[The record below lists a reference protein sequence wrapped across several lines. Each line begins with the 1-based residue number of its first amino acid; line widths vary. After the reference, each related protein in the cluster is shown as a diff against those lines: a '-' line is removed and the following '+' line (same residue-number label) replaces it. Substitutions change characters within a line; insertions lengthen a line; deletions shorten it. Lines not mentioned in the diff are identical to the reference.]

1 MHLPLVVNPAEIQ
14 AVTGDP
20 SLRLIDVRKE
30 ESRETGHLAGAVA
43 INPALLNRGDPPAA
57 GLLPD
62 MISINRLLAEL
73 GIHAGEHLVAYD
85 DGAPGSNSAARLIW
99 VLHAY
104 GYTACSWLN
113 GGMNAWR
120 AAGLPVATRPV
131 LHEALA
137 SLHDSTAANSTLKLT
152 RHGENLLTCDNL
164 LSMLNDPSVAI
175 LDVRTAA
182 EYAGKD
188 VRANMGGRVPGARHY
203 EWTRALDEHG
213 RLRTDE
219 ELSSELQALGITP
232 DKTIVVYCQSH
243 QRSSLTY
250 VMLKHLGFK
259 DVRAL
264 DGAWSSWGN
273 RDDMPKE
280 TTVGWAAQ
288 PNSLR

>member
-1 MHLPLVVNPAEIQ
+1 MHLPLVIDPAEIK
-14 AVTGDP
+14 AARGVV
-20 SLRLIDVRKE
+20 SLRLVDVRKD
-30 ESRETGHLAGAVA
+30 ESRKTGHLEGAVA
-43 INPALLNRGDPPAA
+43 MNPALLNRSDPPVA

-62 MISINRLLAEL
+62 MLSINRLLADL
-73 GIHAGEHLVAYD
+73 GIHPGEHLVAYD

-104 GYTACSWLN
+104 GYSSCSWLN

-120 AAGLPVATRPV
+120 AAGLPVTTRPV

-137 SLHDSTAANSTLKLT
+137 SLHDSTAADSTLKLT
-152 RHGENLLTCDNL
+152 RQGENLLTCDNL
-164 LSMLNDPSVAI
+164 LSMLNDSSVAI

-182 EYAGKD
+182 EYTGKD
-188 VRANMGGRVPGARHY
+188 VRSKMGGHIPGARHY
-203 EWTRALDEHG
+203 EWIRALDEHG

-219 ELSSELQALGITP
+219 ELSIELQALGITP

-250 VMLKHLGFK
+250 VMLRHLGFK

-280 TTVGWAAQ
+280 TTVG
-288 PNSLR
+288 